1 MTSKTKRKKLD
12 YRIYPTPVKQ
22 RGGIK
27 VSWNYYDNEADA
39 KKCSEAAYHNSLID
53 ASLGYD
59 FGYCAPG
66 KIRKMEPGATYQE
79 PDGKDLEVGDL
90 FEVCLP

>member
-1 MTSKTKRKKLD
+1 MTSKTKKLG
-12 YRIYPTPVKQ
+12 YRDYPTPEKQ
-22 RGGIK
+22 RGGCK
-27 VSWNYYDNEADA
+27 VSWNYYDNEVDA

-66 KIRKMEPGATYQE
+66 SIR
-79 PDGKDLEVGDL
+79 EVEGL